1 MVQHRIEEKMV
12 KANQLCRASI
22 RRLKLLSRKPADL
35 VNHHSE
41 LALLD
46 QAGELRCQLGAGNF
60 QL

>member
-35 VNHHSE
+35 AHHHSE
-41 LALLD
+41 LAVLD
-46 QAGELRCQLGAGNF
+46 NQGGLRCQMGAGNC